1 VPTARSIIIAG
12 AGIGGLTA
20 ALALARKGFQVTVF
34 EQAERL
40 EEAGAGIQLS
50 PNATRVLLELGLGER
65 LQPLV
70 VSPTAVV
77 VRAAWSSQE
86 IVRIPLGE
94 TARARYGAPYWVI
107 HRADLQAALA
117 EATRANPD
125 ITVTLGTAVEDFGA
139 HSNGVTVQIRR
150 KGSPAGERRGAALV
164 GADGLW
170 SRVRAQSGD
179 RRAPRF
185 RRRTAWR
192 ATLPSGAVG
201 ADLREPFVQLWLGV
215 DGHLVHYPV
224 KAGALINIV
233 GIASD
238 DWQGPGWSEASS
250 REDVLSRFSRW
261 SWTTPA
267 RDLLAIP
274 ERWLKW
280 ALYDLAPLPLR
291 GTGPVALIG
300 DAAHPMLPFLAQ
312 GAAMA
317 IEDAAVLAE
326 ALSAAPQDP
335 IAAMRAYEGLRE
347 ARTARMQR
355 GASRLGRV
363 YGLSGAAAAVRNAV
377 MRGLGGARLLA
388 GQDWIYTYERKTDKP
403 PSGG

>member
-1 VPTARSIIIAG
+1 MPGSRTIIVAG

-20 ALALARKGFQVTVF
+20 ALALARNGFSVVVV

-65 LQPLV
+65 LRPRV
-70 VSPTAVV
+70 VSPAAVL

-86 IVRIPLGE
+86 IVRIPMGE
-94 TARARYGAPYWVI
+94 TALKRYGAPYWVV

-117 EATRANPD
+117 EATGASPN
-125 ITVTLGTAVEDFGA
+125 ITMMLGAAVEDFGA
-139 HSNGVTVQIRR
+139 YSNGVTVNVRG
-150 KGSPAGERRGAALV
+150 KGQQFREQRGIALV

-170 SRVRAQSGD
+170 SRVRVQTGH
-179 RRAPRF
+179 RRPPRF

-192 ATLPSGAVG
+192 ATLPADAVG
-201 ADLREPFVQLWLGV
+201 PEFREPLVHLWLGA

-233 GIASD
+233 GVVSD
-238 DWQGPGWSEASS
+238 DWQKPGWSEAGS
-250 REDVLSRFSRW
+250 REEVLSRFSRW
-261 SWTTPA
+261 SWATPA
-267 RDLLAIP
+267 RDLLALP

-280 ALYDLAPLPLR
+280 ALYDLPPSPLR
-291 GTGPVALIG
+291 GTGPVTLLG
-300 DAAHPMLPFLAQ
+300 DAAHPMLPFLSQ

-326 ALSAAPQDP
+326 ALKACPQDP
-335 IAAMRAYEGLRE
+335 TAAMRAYEDLRG

-355 GASRLGRV
+355 SARRMGRV
-363 YGLSGAAAAVRNAV
+363 YGLAGPAAAVRNAV
-377 MRGLGGARLLA
+377 MQGLGGARLLA
-388 GQDWIYTYERKTDKP
+388 GQDWIYTYDWKNDKP
-403 PSGG
+403 PTPV

>member
-1 VPTARSIIIAG
+1 
-12 AGIGGLTA
+12 
-20 ALALARKGFQVTVF
+20 
-34 EQAERL
+34 
-40 EEAGAGIQLS
+40 
-50 PNATRVLLELGLGER
+50 
-65 LQPLV
+65 
-70 VSPTAVV
+70 
-77 VRAAWSSQE
+77 
-86 IVRIPLGE
+86 
-94 TARARYGAPYWVI
+94 
-107 HRADLQAALA
+107 
-117 EATRANPD
+117 
-125 ITVTLGTAVEDFGA
+125 
-139 HSNGVTVQIRR
+139 
-150 KGSPAGERRGAALV
+150 
-164 GADGLW
+164 
-170 SRVRAQSGD
+170 
-179 RRAPRF
+179 
-185 RRRTAWR
+185 
-192 ATLPSGAVG
+192 
-201 ADLREPFVQLWLGV
+201 
-215 DGHLVHYPV
+215 VHYPV
-224 KAGALINIV
+224 RAGALINIV

-261 SWTTPA
+261 SWATPA

-291 GTGPVALIG
+291 GTGPVTLIG

-388 GQDWIYTYERKTDKP
+388 GQDWIYTYDRKTDKP